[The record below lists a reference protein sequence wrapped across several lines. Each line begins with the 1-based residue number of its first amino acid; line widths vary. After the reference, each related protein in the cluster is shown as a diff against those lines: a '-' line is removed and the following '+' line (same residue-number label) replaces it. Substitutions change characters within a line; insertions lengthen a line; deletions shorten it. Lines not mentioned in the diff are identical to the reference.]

1 MVDGFDAFKSCLAC
15 LEQIALSDND
25 SDEDMSALTRAE
37 LELSCGSIARLDGA
51 RLWEY
56 S

>member
-15 LEQIALSDND
+15 LEQIALLPND

-37 LELSCGSIARLDGA
+37 LELSRWRKARLDIA
-51 RLWEY
+51 
-56 S
+56 